1 MQANLGAKNHACIMP
16 DADKDSVVAAMTAAA
31 FGAAGQRCM
40 AISVGVF
47 VGESKEWIPDIIA
60 EAKKLKVGAGINSDT
75 DIPPVITPEAKA
87 RIESL
92 ITESEAQGA
101 SVPLDG
107 RNIDVEGYSNGN
119 VGATA
124 LDDCTTEMAGYT
136 EIFGPVREPFYVVR
150 LRDAADA
157 DAVAARNPAGRD
169 VFAPADRVAFVRPE
183 ELSSRGCDASNVYD
197 EELPDHQQ
205 EFSDDED
212 AQAARA
218 LAKKRGR
225 DGGAAPPPPGA
236 VYEGPPPPP

>member
-1 MQANLGAKNHACIMP
+1 MP

-119 VGATA
+119 VGATV

-136 EIFGPVREPFYVVR
+136 EEIFGPVLTCVHVDTLDEAIELINENKYGNGTAIFTESGPSARKFTHEIDVGQVGVNVPIPVPLPFFSFT
-150 LRDAADA
+150 
-157 DAVAARNPAGRD
+157 G
-169 VFAPADRVAFVRPE
+169 
-183 ELSSRGCDASNVYD
+183 SRASIRGDINFYGKSGMSFYTQIKTTTSKWDTQHINTGC
-197 EELPDHQQ
+197 
-205 EFSDDED
+205 
-212 AQAARA
+212 R
-218 LAKKRGR
+218 
-225 DGGAAPPPPGA
+225 
-236 VYEGPPPPP
+236 